1 MIQRHDF
8 LIAVD
13 SDGCAFDTMEIK
25 HQECFIPDTIRCWQL
40 QPISSYVRRLAEFV
54 NLRSRFRGL
63 NRFPALIKLF
73 DWLQEWPDLQTAQR
87 YIPAAPALRRWVAQS
102 NGWSHTALA
111 REIENNDAADLRQA
125 LEWSEAINRSVRAMV
140 TGIPPFAG
148 VAESLALVSAWA
160 DIIVCSVANQEQLM
174 REWHEH
180 GLDRHVAMIAGQES
194 GGKAEILRLAMQD
207 SYQPDKVLMI
217 GDAPSDKAAA
227 DENGVAFY
235 PILAGREAAS
245 WGYFYQEAAELFR
258 AGQYRSLCEPE
269 WIAHFNRNLPL
280 YPDWQTL

>member
-8 LIAVD
+8 LIVVD

-25 HQECFIPDTIRCWQL
+25 HQECFIPNTIRCWQL
-40 QPISSYVRRLAEFV
+40 QPISGHVRRMAEFV

-73 DWLQEWPDLQTAQR
+73 DWLQEWPDLQTARQ
-87 YIPAAPALRRWVAQS
+87 YIPPAPALRRWVAQS
-102 NGWSHTALA
+102 NGWSHAALA
-111 REIENNDAADLRQA
+111 REIENSDAADLRQA
-125 LEWSEAINRSVRAMV
+125 VEWSEAINRSVHAMV

-148 VAESLALVSAWA
+148 VAESLALVSTWA
-160 DIIVCSVANQEQLM
+160 DVIVCSVANQEQLV

-180 GLDRHVAMIAGQES
+180 GLDRHVAQIAGQES
-194 GGKAEILRLAMQD
+194 GGKTEIVRLAMQGR
-207 SYQPDKVLMI
+207 YQPDQVLMI

-245 WGYFYQEAAELFR
+245 WSIFYQQAAELFR
-258 AGQYRSLCEPE
+258 AGQYRSLYESE
-269 WIAHFNRNLPL
+269 WIAHFYRNLPM
-280 YPDWQTL
+280 YPDWRTL